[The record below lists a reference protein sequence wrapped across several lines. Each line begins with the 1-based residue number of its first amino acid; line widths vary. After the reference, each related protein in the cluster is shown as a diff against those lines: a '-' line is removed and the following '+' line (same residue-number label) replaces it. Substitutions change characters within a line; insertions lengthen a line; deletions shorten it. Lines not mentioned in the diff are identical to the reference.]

1 MVAGMDARLTTHNN
15 QVTTLEADM
24 ESKENVLQE
33 RDERLRFQGVE
44 LKEKDDEIAY
54 LQASVGKLK
63 KTNGK
68 LNGLGNFASI

>member
-1 MVAGMDARLTTHNN
+1 MDARLTTHNN